1 MGEKKMKE
9 KMNSPTSRGLALKP
23 DVIGGSMTFRTLSLA
38 APLTAKA
45 SFLACL
51 TASGSTNK

>member
-1 MGEKKMKE
+1 MKE